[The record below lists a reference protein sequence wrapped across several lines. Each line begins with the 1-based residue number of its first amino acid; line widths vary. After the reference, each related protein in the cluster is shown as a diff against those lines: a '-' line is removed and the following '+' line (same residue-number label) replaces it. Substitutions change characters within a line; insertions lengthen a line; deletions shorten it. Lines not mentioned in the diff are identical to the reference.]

1 MSHTGGIVTSV
12 LEIVKFLLGLPL
24 LVFLLYAPG
33 AVLLNVCLQ
42 RRLRRP
48 PFSDRAEWLYTAIL
62 ISFLL
67 SGGLGLVLAE
77 TGLFSPWLLF
87 VLVGALCL
95 ALALGMGHANFR
107 LRSFLLY
114 LRWPAATPQRAT
126 ESRLARLQ
134 MFALGV
140 LVLVAAGLFARPAE
154 MLRGALDSGVYVNAG
169 VSLGRTGAIF
179 QRDTLMR
186 QLNND
191 TGEVN
196 ELMQGMSRDRYA
208 LDRLRMSGFYVLDK
222 KAALVMPQHYSL
234 FPVWI
239 GLLYSLFGIWGGLYA
254 SPMLALLGVLSVYFF
269 ARRAF
274 SSGAALLGT
283 TLLVL
288 CPVTIWFARYPVSET
303 LMGVLVFS
311 SCFAF
316 LRMVQLTRDPPLY
329 LNAGTQTTQ
338 VHAPSEASGRGSWAS
353 LFGLIAGVAFGEM
366 ALARPDFI
374 FYLAP
379 LPLYFIYWRLTR
391 RWQPAY
397 TWLLAGLL
405 ATLAIYVVHLSFYGF
420 AYTLDVY
427 HNVIQNTRRLW
438 GPLLIAL
445 YGGAALLFALDR
457 LYLRLR
463 PFWERVESLGTRY
476 RWAWVGLIALAIGGY
491 AVYNYAIGPWLP
503 NLREDNAGNPLK
515 QEVFTTWASYI
526 GAPVDLGSRYNLLR
540 IGWYLSPPSMVLGVV
555 GLLRWV
561 WNRLNA
567 GTAPFLA
574 MLAILSYVF
583 IQETYTEAHY
593 IYTMRRYMPIIL
605 PALLLGVAW
614 SCQFLWSRVRPRVLG
629 TAVAGIVALGL
640 GLFFV
645 YTSRTI
651 IPHVEE
657 GGALA
662 QFNDLASRFKN
673 PAKTVVLFSDGR
685 DEPNLVSTPLQFI
698 YGIES
703 FVLVR
708 SYPDINSPIIEKIVQ
723 RWQKDGYEVYVMMGA
738 NGGKVHFNSLSL
750 KEVGSWQYAVPEFEQ
765 LYYQK
770 PYNVSSAYLPW
781 GIYSVQPIAAPPHA
795 LPWAVNIGEM
805 DYPAL
810 VAGFNKQ
817 ETADN
822 GETYWRWTGDN
833 AVLRVPLPA
842 SPDGKTYAGSR
853 ITLRLRPETPVTG
866 QAPLRT
872 EPLTI
877 TLRLD
882 DTQLARIVVPP
893 GTDFTDYRVIVPP
906 GTPKKERD
914 PYTALL
920 RIESPTWSGK
930 QASLGNDNRAL
941 GVQVDGVEVGK

>member
-1 MSHTGGIVTSV
+1 MSHGGGIVTSV
-12 LEIVKFLLGLPL
+12 LEIAKFLVGVPVLA
-24 LVFLLYAPG
+24 FLLYVPG

-42 RRLRRP
+42 RWARRP

-77 TGLFSPWLLF
+77 TGLFRSWLLF
-87 VLVGALCL
+87 AVITVLCL
-95 ALALGMGHANFR
+95 ALALSTGRAYRHPRA
-107 LRSFLLY
+107 LLLL
-114 LRWPAATPQRAT
+114 LRWPATTPQRAA
-126 ESRLARLQ
+126 ESRMARLHTIG
-134 MFALGV
+134 LGM

-186 QLNND
+186 ELNND

-254 SPMLALLGVLSVYFF
+254 SPVLALLGVLSVFFF

-303 LMGVLVFS
+303 IMGVLVFS

-316 LRMVQLTRDPPLY
+316 LRMVQLTRDPPLS
-329 LNAGTQTTQ
+329 LPIGTRGAAIPTT
-338 VHAPSEASGRGSWAS
+338 AEADGRGPWAS
-353 LFGLIAGVAFGEM
+353 LFGLVAGVAFGEM

-391 RWQPAY
+391 RWKPAY
-397 TWLLAGLL
+397 MWLLAGLL

-445 YGGAALLFALDR
+445 YGGVALLFALDR
-457 LYLRLR
+457 LYPRLH
-463 PFWERVESLGTRY
+463 PFWVRVENLGTRY

-540 IGWYLSPPSMVLGVV
+540 IGWYLSPPGMILGVL

-567 GTAPFLA
+567 GTALFLA

-605 PALLLGVAW
+605 PALLMGVAW

-629 TAVAGIVALGL
+629 TTLAALLALGL
-640 GLFFV
+640 GVFFI

-651 IPHVEE
+651 IQHVEE
-657 GGALA
+657 GGAVA
-662 QFNDLASRFKN
+662 QLNDLASRFKN

-708 SYPDINSPIIEKIVQ
+708 GYPDINSPIIEKIVQ
-723 RWQKDGYEVYVMMGA
+723 RWQKDGYEVYIMMGA

-781 GIYSVQPIAAPPHA
+781 GIYSVQPVAAQPPA

-822 GETYWRWTGDN
+822 GKTYWRWTGDN
-833 AVLRVPLPA
+833 ATLRVPVPA
-842 SPDGKTYAGSR
+842 NPDGKTYAGAR
-853 ITLRLRPETPVTG
+853 VTLRLRPETIVTG
-866 QAPLRT
+866 QAPIRT

-877 TLRLD
+877 TLHLD
-882 DTQLARIVVPP
+882 DTQLASIVVPP
-893 GTDFTDYRVIVPP
+893 GTDFTDYTVTVPR
-906 GTPKKERD
+906 GTPKKEHD
-914 PYTALL
+914 PSTGLL
-920 RIESPTWSGK
+920 RMESPTWSGK
-930 QASLGNDNRAL
+930 KAGLGNDNRAL
-941 GVQVDGVEVGK
+941 GVQVDRVKVDK